1 MPETLCANKFEY
13 WGHSNEIRNA
23 RATSKSFRKI
33 SFNLD
38 ASLKFNVFIKLYE
51 EVSPLALKESETL
64 EMTKIM
70 SNDVAS
76 LKEEMMKLK
85 KIATVK
91 LECPVCYEELKPP
104 MRLKQCAQVFADFY
118 NFYILFSNG
127 FDWYMWMWHSPHFIE
142 SKLKWVLSLSN
153 QTNTMPAIKTLKW
166 LQGRL
171 PLSSFWPVLY
181 I

>member
-76 LKEEMMKLK
+76 LKEEMKKLK
-85 KIATVK
+85 KSAAVK

-104 MRLKQCAQVFADFY
+104 MRLKQCAQVFVDFY
-118 NFYILFSNG
+118 NFISYFLMDSTDICGCDIHHTL
-127 FDWYMWMWHSPHFIE
+127 
-142 SKLKWVLSLSN
+142 LKVS
-153 QTNTMPAIKTLKW
+153 
-166 LQGRL
+166 
-171 PLSSFWPVLY
+171 
-181 I
+181 